1 MYSVLNTNSIKPT
14 TVLKWISK
22 LNCNFDIQEVF
33 KICFKVTDDTS
44 VQWLQFRILH
54 RFLPV
59 SYYLK
64 KINIKADDC
73 CAFCK
78 KESETIEH
86 VFLFCK
92 DVLLL
97 WNTLSQHIFRTTSI
111 RVCFNINNVLLG
123 DLPLSKHNKVVNLK
137 TIHIPVFDAEKNTSI
152 YSSPM
157 PY

>member
-1 MYSVLNTNSIKPT
+1 MSIDRFLEKRNVDTCMPFYYETLLCYEKSTKILYSVLNINSIKLT
-14 TVLKWISK
+14 TLNCTKSSK

-33 KICFKVTDDTS
+33 RICLMVADDTS
-44 VQWLQFRILH
+44 VQWLQLRILH

-73 CAFCK
+73 CGFCK

-97 WNTLSQHIFRTTSI
+97 WNTLSQHIFRSI
-111 RVCFNINNVLLG
+111 F
-123 DLPLSKHNKVVNLK
+123 
-137 TIHIPVFDAEKNTSI
+137 
-152 YSSPM
+152 
-157 PY
+157 